1 MGRKA
6 GGYGQ
11 DKTPLTKGKIGK
23 YGHKQR
29 KPKTK
34 VYIQHLKSQRKDFP
48 GGPEVEI
55 SISQCTGHGSILVGE
70 PRSCMLQCVAKKK
83 KKKKE

>member
-34 VYIQHLKSQRKDFP
+34 VYIQHLKSQRKDVP
-48 GGPEVEI
+48 GGPEVENLPAGAGV
-55 SISQCTGHGSILVGE
+55 TGSIPGPGRFHK
-70 PRSCMLQCVAKKK
+70 PRGS
-83 KKKKE
+83 